1 MNGKEFTDIVNGID
15 CIKKI
20 VDERHSVRIE
30 VDAKNHE
37 DMKKKIE
44 LIRNSVQTERRL
56 VNDDIDKVDNPI
68 GKEQIQNI
76 NYERDLPSHVK
87 VIGEK
92 QKECVEV
99 LKRQQ
104 KTIIKD
110 YKGKED
116 EITTE
121 QKRLKIL
128 FAKMQA
134 EIKI

>member
-30 VDAKNHE
+30 IDAKNHE

-44 LIRNSVQTERRL
+44 FIRKSVQSERRL

-76 NYERDLPSHVK
+76 NYERDLPSHVMM
-87 VIGEK
+87 IGEK

-104 KTIIKD
+104 KTIIND

-116 EITTE
+116 EITAE
-121 QKRLKIL
+121 QKRLKFL